1 QGDQARFPE
10 PRGRLRRDLQG
21 HVQEAAHRAVPRAA
35 EDHRS
40 ALPRTAPAQPS
51 SGRPG
56 EVRRLRVVCLG
67 LSRRRDLRGGRGQHR
82 GGALLAGRAVRP
94 RLPDQLR
101 PLHPVRPVHR
111 GVPHARAHDDQ
122 RVRTGR
128 LQPRQPHLHQGAA
141 ARRPGGGHGGQP
153 ARHVPGHRRTGLLPG
168 PGDRGRARHGAPG
181 RPLEGGGRPGGRL
194 HVRPGRT
201 GVGAGDR
208 PMTQLAA
215 YTTSTG
221 EAVQFWILGTIAVI
235 GALCTVFMKRA
246 VHSALCLAGTM
257 IILAVFYL
265 ANGAYFL
272 GVVQIVVYTGAV
284 MMLFLFVVMLV
295 GVTAADSLKE
305 TIKGQRWLALLC
317 MAGFGILLI
326 GGIGNASLTEFNG
339 IGAANAGG
347 NVEGIAAL
355 LFTRYVFAFEI
366 TGALLIT
373 AAVGAMVLTHRERT
387 ERARTQRELAE
398 QRVREGTYLPP
409 LPAPGV
415 YARHNAVDIA
425 GLLPDGTPSDLTVSA
440 TLRERGQI
448 RDVSQEAMNDLRA
461 LEQRAEER
469 LGRTA
474 IETAPSKG
482 TEEGQK

>member
-1 QGDQARFPE
+1 M
-10 PRGRLRRDLQG
+10 
-21 HVQEAAHRAVPRAA
+21 
-35 EDHRS
+35 
-40 ALPRTAPAQPS
+40 TA
-51 SGRPG
+51 
-56 EVRRLRVVCLG
+56 
-67 LSRRRDLRGGRGQHR
+67 
-82 GGALLAGRAVRP
+82 
-94 RLPDQLR
+94 
-101 PLHPVRPVHR
+101 
-111 GVPHARAHDDQ
+111 
-122 RVRTGR
+122 
-128 LQPRQPHLHQGAA
+128 
-141 ARRPGGGHGGQP
+141 
-153 ARHVPGHRRTGLLPG
+153 
-168 PGDRGRARHGAPG
+168 
-181 RPLEGGGRPGGRL
+181 
-194 HVRPGRT
+194 
-201 GVGAGDR
+201 
-208 PMTQLAA
+208 QLAA
-215 YTTSTG
+215 YSTSTG

-235 GALCTVFMKRA
+235 GALCTILMKKA

-272 GVVQIVVYTGAV
+272 GVVQIVVYTGAI

-317 MAGFGILLI
+317 GLGFGVLLI
-326 GGIGNASLTEFNG
+326 AGIGSASLSEFNG
-339 IGAANAGG
+339 IGQANAGG

-387 ERARTQRELAE
+387 ERAKTQRELSE
-398 QRVREGTYLPP
+398 QRVREGKQLPP

-425 GLLPDGTPSDLTVSA
+425 GLLPDGTPSDLTVSK

-448 RDVSQEAMNDLRA
+448 RDVSQEALNDLRA

-469 LGRTA
+469 LERKA
-474 IETAPSKG
+474 IEPTTFKRPEEASK
-482 TEEGQK
+482 